1 MRYSLFALLA
11 GYLLISPSCSEEMRQ
26 QLESQPTAFGPMNQ
40 LVVVADSS
48 LWASAVGD
56 TFDYYFAAAYPI
68 LPQPEPLFDIK
79 YFTPQQL
86 MNIKERREL
95 RTYVFLADLQRKTS
109 PLTRLVEED
118 MGKEKITDVVRD
130 KGYTVTVGKD
140 KWAKGQLLVYM
151 AGSSPDAL
159 IRSIKQQY
167 AAIIQQIRKE
177 DGPRLD
183 AGIFMG
189 GVNDTLQEYMR
200 LHTGVNMKIPRDYFR
215 AMYNPDKRVIW
226 LRKETEDVSSNIM
239 IQVLPYTDK
248 AQLTKEGIKTARN
261 ELGRFVASE
270 IPNTYMVINDVDLPM
285 LFNVGTFQNYYSV
298 EARGIWEMRNDFMG
312 GPFLSI
318 MTLNPNDNNLY
329 LIDGFVYAPGE
340 DKREIMQQLEYIM
353 RTARF

>member
-1 MRYSLFALLA
+1 MRSTLFALLA
-11 GYLLISPSCSEEMRQ
+11 GFLLISTSCTEEVRQ
-26 QLESQPTAFGPMNQ
+26 QLEGQPTAFGPMNQ

-48 LWASAVGD
+48 LWTSAVGD

-68 LPQPEPLFDIK
+68 LPQPEPIFDIK

-95 RTYVFLADLQRKTS
+95 RTYVFLADLSKTNS

-118 MGKEKITDVVRD
+118 MGKEKISGVMRE

-151 AGSSPDAL
+151 AGSSPEAL
-159 IRSIKQQY
+159 MRSIKQQY

-183 AGIFMG
+183 VGIFMG
-189 GVNDTLQEYMR
+189 GVNDTLQDYLR
-200 LHTGVNMKIPRDYFR
+200 LQMGVNMKIPRDYFR
-215 AMYNPDKRVIW
+215 AMYSPEKQVMW

-239 IQVLPYTDK
+239 IQVLPYTSQ
-248 AQLTKEGIKTARN
+248 AQLAKEGVKILRN

-285 LFNVGTFQNYYSV
+285 LFHVSTYQNYYSV

-318 MTLNPNDNNLY
+318 LTLNPNNNKLY

>member
-1 MRYSLFALLA
+1 MRSTLFALLA
-11 GYLLISPSCSEEMRQ
+11 GFLLISTSCTEEVRQ
-26 QLESQPTAFGPMNQ
+26 QLEGQPTAFGPMNQ

-48 LWASAVGD
+48 LWTSAVGD

-68 LPQPEPLFDIK
+68 LPQPEPIFDIK

-95 RTYVFLADLQRKTS
+95 RTYVFLADLAQTNS

-118 MGKEKITDVVRD
+118 MGKEKISDVRREN
-130 KGYTVTVGKD
+130 GYTVTVGKD

-151 AGSSPDAL
+151 AGSSPEAL
-159 IRSIKQQY
+159 VRSIKQQY

-189 GVNDTLQEYMR
+189 GVNDTLQDYLR
-200 LHTGVNMKIPRDYFR
+200 LQTGVNMKIPHDYFR
-215 AMYNPDKRVIW
+215 AMYSPEKQVMW
-226 LRKETEDVSSNIM
+226 LRKETEDVSYNIM
-239 IQVLPYTDK
+239 VQVIPYTSET
-248 AQLTKEGIKTARN
+248 QLTKEGIKILRN

-285 LFNVGTFQNYYSV
+285 LFNVGVYQNYYSV

-318 MTLNPNDNNLY
+318 LTLNPNNNKLY